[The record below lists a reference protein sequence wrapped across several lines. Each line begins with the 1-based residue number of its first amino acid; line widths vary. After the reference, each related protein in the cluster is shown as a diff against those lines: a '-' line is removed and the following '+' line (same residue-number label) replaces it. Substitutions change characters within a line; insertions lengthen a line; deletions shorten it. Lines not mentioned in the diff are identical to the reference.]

1 MNEFLEQFLVESREL
16 VEQATRALLA
26 LESAPNAKDRLDGAF
41 RAFHTLKGCA
51 GIVDFS
57 AMSRAMHVAEEAL
70 SRVRNGD
77 ASISSGLVGDCL
89 NVVDQVV
96 QWLDE
101 IEASGDLPPT
111 PDAAADAAV
120 ARFKRREPSSA
131 QADAGTDGRPD
142 PAGAGLLSA
151 ARGILDEQLFL
162 IADSNP
168 SGRRGR
174 VASACRTAANVLRHL
189 SRGADAGEI
198 ERAVSSFLTD
208 GDVAPVANAIT
219 RSLGTD
225 RAVAPAAPATAQPD
239 AIARSFRVDA
249 ERVNALVALT
259 GELIVAKNAIAH
271 ISKTAD
277 ETRNPLAP
285 VLKAERARL
294 ERLLARLQETA
305 LNLRVVPLRS
315 VFERFQ
321 RIVRELALDLT
332 KPTVLVIQ
340 GDDTEA
346 DRTIVEMLFEPLLHI
361 VRNAMDHGV
370 ESQSE
375 RAAAGKPAVATIG
388 LRARRQGPHIVVEV
402 DDDGRGIDIARVRA
416 TAAERNILDIAA
428 LSSAS
433 DGEILDLIFMPGFS
447 TRKAVS
453 ALSGR
458 GVGMD
463 AVRTIVERVGGR
475 VSVASEPDRGARF
488 RLTLPF
494 SVMVTSVMT
503 VEVGG
508 QMFGIPLDAV
518 VETLR
523 VPRERI
529 QAIGSAGAFVLRDR
543 TIPLVDLAQILG
555 ARREAAAG
563 SDALVV
569 VASVGG
575 QLGAVEVDRLGE
587 RMDVMLKPVDG
598 LLSGLAG
605 IAGTTLLGDGQVLL
619 VLDLAEL
626 LG

>member
-16 VEQATRALLA
+16 VEQATKALLA
-26 LESAPNAKDRLDGAF
+26 LEAAPKAKDRLDAAF
-41 RAFHTLKGCA
+41 RAFHTLKGGA

-57 AMSRAMHVAEEAL
+57 AMSRAVHVAEEAL
-70 SRVRNGD
+70 SDVRKGD
-77 ASISSGLVGDCL
+77 ASISSKLIGDCL

-96 QWLDE
+96 QWMDE
-101 IEASGDLPPT
+101 IEASGQLPAA
-111 PDAAADAAV
+111 PDAAADAV
-120 ARFKRREPSSA
+120 GARFSSQERPSA
-131 QADAGTDGRPD
+131 QA
-142 PAGAGLLSA
+142 GAENAPSAHGSSSA
-151 ARGILDEQLFL
+151 ARSILDEQLFL
-162 IADSNP
+162 IEDDNP
-168 SGRRGR
+168 SGRSGK
-174 VASACRTAANVLRHL
+174 VASAGRTAANVLRHL
-189 SRGADAGEI
+189 SRQADAEEI
-198 ERAVSSFLTD
+198 ERAVSSFLRD
-208 GDVAPVANAIT
+208 SDVAPLVDAIT
-219 RSLGTD
+219 RSLGAN
-225 RAVAPAAPATAQPD
+225 RAAAPATLPAARPE
-239 AIARSFRVDA
+239 AVARSFRVDA

-271 ISKTAD
+271 IAKSAD
-277 ETRNPLAP
+277 ETGSALAP
-285 VLKAERARL
+285 ALKAERARL

-321 RIVRELALDLT
+321 RVVRELALDLA
-332 KPTVLVIQ
+332 KPTALAIE

-370 ESQSE
+370 EAQSE
-375 RAAAGKPAVATIG
+375 RAAAGKPATATVG
-388 LRARRQGPHIVVEV
+388 LRARRQGPHVVIEV

-416 TAAERNILDIAA
+416 TAAERNILDSAA

-433 DGEILDLIFMPGFS
+433 DEEILDLIFKPGFS

-453 ALSGR
+453 DLSGR

-475 VSVASEPDRGARF
+475 VSVESEPGRGTLF
-488 RLTLPF
+488 QLTLPF
-494 SVMVTSVMT
+494 SMMITRVMT
-503 VEVGG
+503 VEAGG

-518 VETLR
+518 IETLR

-555 ARREAAAG
+555 ARREAVAS
-563 SDALVV
+563 SDALAV
-569 VASVGG
+569 VASIGG

-587 RMDVMLKPVDG
+587 RMDVILKPIDG
-598 LLSGLAG
+598 LLAG
-605 IAGTTLLGDGQVLL
+605 AAGVAGATLTGDGQVLL
-619 VLDLAEL
+619 VLDLQEL
-626 LG
+626 LL

>member
-77 ASISSGLVGDCL
+77 ASISSGIVGDCL

-174 VASACRTAANVLRHL
+174 VASAGRTAANVLRHL

-219 RSLGTD
+219 RLLGTD
-225 RAVAPAAPATAQPD
+225 RVVAPTAPD
-239 AIARSFRVDA
+239 MIARSFRVDA

-259 GELIVAKNAIAH
+259 GELIVAKNAITH
-271 ISKTAD
+271 LSKTAD
-277 ETRNPLAP
+277 ETGNALASA
-285 VLKAERARL
+285 LKAERSRL

-305 LNLRVVPLRS
+305 LNLRVVPLKS

-321 RIVRELALDLT
+321 RIVRELALDLA
-332 KPTVLVIQ
+332 KPSVLVIQ

-375 RAAAGKPAVATIG
+375 RAAAGKPATATIG

-416 TAAERNILDIAA
+416 TAAERNILDRAA

-433 DGEILDLIFMPGFS
+433 DEEILDLIFMPGFS

-503 VEVGG
+503 VEVSG
-508 QMFGIPLDAV
+508 QMFGMPLDAV

-587 RMDVMLKPVDG
+587 RMDVILKPIEG
-598 LLSGLAG
+598 LLAG
-605 IAGTTLLGDGQVLL
+605 AVGVAGTTLTGDGRVLL
-619 VLDLAEL
+619 VLDLQEL
-626 LG
+626 LM

>member
-16 VEQATRALLA
+16 AEQATRALLA

-77 ASISSGLVGDCL
+77 ASISSGIVGDCL

-131 QADAGTDGRPD
+131 QADVGTDGRPD

-174 VASACRTAANVLRHL
+174 VASAGRTAANVLRHL

-219 RSLGTD
+219 RLLGTD
-225 RAVAPAAPATAQPD
+225 RVVAPAAPD
-239 AIARSFRVDA
+239 MIARSFRVDA

-259 GELIVAKNAIAH
+259 GELIVAKNAITH
-271 ISKTAD
+271 LSKTAD
-277 ETRNPLAP
+277 ETGNVLASA
-285 VLKAERARL
+285 LKAERSRL

-305 LNLRVVPLRS
+305 LNLRVVPLKS

-321 RIVRELALDLT
+321 RIVRELALDLA
-332 KPTVLVIQ
+332 KPSVLVIQ

-375 RAAAGKPAVATIG
+375 RAAAGKPATATIG

-416 TAAERNILDIAA
+416 TAAERNILDRAA

-433 DGEILDLIFMPGFS
+433 DEEILDLIFMPGFS

-475 VSVASEPDRGARF
+475 VSVASVPDRGARF

-503 VEVGG
+503 VEVSG
-508 QMFGIPLDAV
+508 QMFGMPLDAV

-555 ARREAAAG
+555 ARREAVAG

-587 RMDVMLKPVDG
+587 RMDVILKPIEG
-598 LLSGLAG
+598 LLAG
-605 IAGTTLLGDGQVLL
+605 AVGVAGTTLTGDGRVLL
-619 VLDLAEL
+619 VLDLQEL
-626 LG
+626 LM